1 MLISEIAIIVPVY
14 NTGKYKLS
22 KCIQSILAQTYRH
35 FTLIL
40 VDDGSTDDTATVALD
55 ASKLDK
61 SIRVH
66 MQSNQGPSEARNTGI
81 DLATGSIALFLD
93 SDDIL
98 NEHTFETVVNE
109 FREHPEADL
118 VSFDFDVYGLDGKL
132 ASSDKL
138 LQRKFIGGR
147 LLRGGEALEN
157 LHGGSLGNFLWMYA
171 YRISYIKKL
180 GIKIPKQFGVLEDA
194 VYMYE
199 LFMNNP
205 TVWCSHGEPL
215 YHYFMNPD
223 SITHI
228 SRTNKAE
235 EALRA
240 IEAIRSTGRVNERGS
255 VYLVRLL
262 LFAGSLVDGHE
273 KESTAVIKQVE
284 NRITELLPKTNLKD
298 LNIKEIIKIILIL
311 SGLYTR
317 VKSIKS

>member
-1 MLISEIAIIVPVY
+1 MASDPYISVIIPAYNCSDHLINAIKSVQHQKSAIPYELIV
-14 NTGKYKLS
+14 
-22 KCIQSILAQTYRH
+22 I
-35 FTLIL
+35 
-40 VDDGSTDDTATVALD
+40 DDGSTDDTATVALD

-194 VYMYE
+194 VYMNE

-262 LFAGSLVDGHE
+262 LFAGSLVDGH
-273 KESTAVIKQVE
+273 
-284 NRITELLPKTNLKD
+284 
-298 LNIKEIIKIILIL
+298 
-311 SGLYTR
+311 
-317 VKSIKS
+317 